1 LAIGSHYFNSVG
13 GTIVVILGDSIQK
26 DGFGYQEVLEAGF
39 KNANFIIII
48 CGSYKAHPRKP

>member
-26 DGFGYQEVLEAGF
+26 DRFGYQEVLEDGF
-39 KNANFIIII
+39 KNTILIRII
-48 CGSYKAHPRKP
+48 